1 MQVRQDDSLDSTWAG
16 SKVMAARHR
25 NMKTCL
31 AVVKYSCEGT
41 ARGLAVVM
49 TMCVTSASC

>member
-1 MQVRQDDSLDSTWAG
+1 MQVRQDDSLDSKWAG
-16 SKVMAARHR
+16 SKAMAARHR